1 LVDLVAKYPRSSY
14 IPRALITIGLVQ
26 FNQDQDDA
34 ALETFKKVIRDYPN
48 LTEAKQALESIKNI
62 YLDKGDAAGFMAFAA
77 TTPLGN
83 YTLTEQDNIVFQGA
97 NNLYLKAD
105 AKGAYEAVN
114 AYLEKFPKAIHEK
127 EAKFIR
133 AESLVKLGRN
143 DEAIIDY
150 DFILNDWTSDYTERS
165 LIGVS
170 KMLMKEKKYN
180 EAIVY
185 LKRLETTADYKTH
198 YSFAV
203 QNLLKAYTELN
214 MADDMLKYAENTRKD
229 EKSSEED
236 RVSASLFSG
245 KAYLIKADTVQAIQ
259 AFKQVV
265 AKTKTLAAAEAK
277 YNLAK
282 LEFAKGDFKVSQQ
295 TCFDLI
301 NNMPSYD
308 YWVAKSFILLSDN
321 YLALKDKLQ
330 AKSTLLSIIDNYEG
344 EDEIVSTAKEKL
356 AKIN

>member
-1 LVDLVAKYPRSSY
+1 
-14 IPRALITIGLVQ
+14 
-26 FNQDQDDA
+26 
-34 ALETFKKVIRDYPN
+34 
-48 LTEAKQALESIKNI
+48 
-62 YLDKGDAAGFMAFAA
+62 
-77 TTPLGN
+77 
-83 YTLTEQDNIVFQGA
+83 
-97 NNLYLKAD
+97 
-105 AKGAYEAVN
+105 
-114 AYLEKFPKAIHEK
+114 
-127 EAKFIR
+127 
-133 AESLVKLGRN
+133 
-143 DEAIIDY
+143 
-150 DFILNDWTSDYTERS
+150 
-165 LIGVS
+165 
-170 KMLMKEKKYN
+170 MLMKEKKYN